1 MSATAEPLA
10 FDTAVAV
17 AHLRKADRVLGRFI
31 DGAEPF
37 ALTLD
42 PAQSLFM
49 ALAEAIVYQQ
59 LTGKAAATI
68 FGRVRALFPP
78 SDDGMDAAAIVA
90 ATDEQLR
97 GAGLSRAKALAIRDL
112 AERQLG
118 GLVPT
123 LDAVRAMD
131 DETIISELVAV
142 RGIGRWTAQM
152 LLIFRLGRA
161 DVLPVDDYGI
171 RKGFAAIFRKREL
184 PTRDEVAA
192 RGARWAPYRTVASWY
207 LWHAVDIRYG
217 NAASR

>member
-10 FDTAVAV
+10 FDAAVAV

-31 DGAEPF
+31 DRAEPF

-42 PAQSLFM
+42 PAQSIFL
-49 ALAEAIVYQQ
+49 ALTEAIVYQQ

-78 SDDGMDAAAIVA
+78 SADGMDPAAIIA

-97 GAGLSRAKALAIRDL
+97 GAGLSRAKTLALRDL
-112 AERQLG
+112 AQRQLG
-118 GLVPT
+118 GLIPT
-123 LDAVRAMD
+123 LDAVRSMD
-131 DETIISELVAV
+131 DETIVSELVAV

-152 LLIFRLGRA
+152 LLIFRLGRP

-171 RKGFAAIFRKREL
+171 RKGFAAVFRKPDL

-217 NAASR
+217 ATR